1 MQLSDL
7 QLAEDDPV
15 NQLSHF
21 IAVTSEVN
29 LFLISIFQRHLTAEM
44 KYAVINHLEELQ
56 STIIPD
62 VIELLGELPTRDPNE
77 PPF

>member
-7 QLAEDDPV
+7 QLAEDDPI
-15 NQLSHF
+15 NQLPHF
-21 IAVTSEVN
+21 IAVTSELN
-29 LFLISIFQRHLTAEM
+29 LFLVSIFQRHLTAEM

-62 VIELLGELPTRDPNE
+62 LIELLGELPTRE
-77 PPF
+77 PTVPF

>member
-1 MQLSDL
+1 LQLSDL

-15 NQLSHF
+15 NQLPHF

-29 LFLISIFQRHLTAEM
+29 LFLISIFQRHLTTEM

-62 VIELLGELPTRDPNE
+62 VIELLGELPTRNPNE